1 MKSFL
6 IAPLALILTTAS
18 VSRAANTELAVQTK
32 ADGRPGVDLSIEY
45 TLGVHEGYASVLNGR
60 ALVDFENSSVSSAE
74 FQVPISSM
82 TTGSAKRDCHMRE
95 SLGLDYAI
103 SSFPEKHVCLGDNSL
118 PATGV
123 DSVIY
128 PEIIFEL
135 RGLNAADGTPLT
147 RIDAGAE
154 SSVLAVGSF
163 SVHGV
168 RKDQIVAVKLTRS
181 IDERGK
187 SRLRVRGRFNL
198 SLKDFGV
205 EVIAWAGLISV
216 KDTAKVKLDLDLA
229 DLSP

>member
-1 MKSFL
+1 MRSFS
-6 IAPLALILTTAS
+6 IAALAVGLFTVSAGHAAS
-18 VSRAANTELAVQTK
+18 TELAVQAK

-45 TLGVHEGYASVLNGR
+45 TLGVHEGYASVLSGR

-74 FQVPISSM
+74 FRVPISSM

-103 SSFPEKHVCLGDNSL
+103 SSFPEKHVCFGDNTL
-118 PATGV
+118 PDSGV
-123 DSVIY
+123 DSVVY
-128 PEIIFEL
+128 PEIVFEL

-147 RIDAGAE
+147 RIDAGADA
-154 SSVLAVGSF
+154 SVLAVGSF
-163 SVHGV
+163 TIHGV
-168 RKDQIVAVKLTRS
+168 RKDQIVAVKLTRTF
-181 IDERGK
+181 DERGK

-198 SLKDFGV
+198 SLKDYGV